1 MKFNSSA
8 MTRGPLFK
16 NIWLYTF
23 PIIVTGILQLLFN
36 AADLI
41 VVGRYSGSLSV
52 AAVGATGSITNLI
65 VNLFIGL
72 AVGASVCIAQA
83 AGSGDR
89 ERLHRLVHTA
99 MPASAICGVIMT
111 VIGVFE
117 AENFLK
123 WMGTPDD
130 VIDLATIYMQI
141 YFAGMVGSMIYNF
154 GAAILRAVGDTK
166 SPLYFLMIAGVLNVI
181 LNLVFVIAFEL
192 DVAGVAIATSVSQ
205 AVSAVLVVITLMHR
219 TDGVRFS
226 LKQMKIH
233 KAELLQI
240 VRYGLPAGIQS
251 SLFSISNVIIQ
262 SSINSFGSVV
272 MSGNAAASNIE
283 GFVYTSM
290 NAFNQTSMNFAGQNH
305 GARQY
310 KRIDKIAAICILSVT
325 AIGVLLGTSA
335 YIGAD
340 GLLKIYITDSAAA
353 IVYGK
358 LRMKYIC
365 LTYFLCGV
373 NDVVTGLL
381 RGIGSSMLPMIIS
394 VVGICGLRI
403 AWITFIFGMEEF
415 HTLDSLYFSYPLSWI
430 VTFATELVVFI
441 VLNNRLKK
449 KERLRLKEEQTA

>member
-23 PIIVTGILQLLFN
+23 PIIVTGVLQLLFN

-41 VVGRYSGSLSV
+41 VVGRYCGSVSV
-52 AAVGATGSITNLI
+52 AAVGATGAVTNLI

-83 AGSGDR
+83 AGSGDS
-89 ERLHRLVHTA
+89 ERLRRLVHTA
-99 MPASAICGVIMT
+99 MPASAICGALLT

-123 WMGTPDD
+123 WMDTPDD
-130 VIDLATIYMQI
+130 VIELSTVYMQI
-141 YFAGMVGSMIYNF
+141 YFAGMIGSMIYNF

-181 LNLVFVIAFEL
+181 LNLVFVIAFKL

-219 TDGVRFS
+219 TDAVRLS
-226 LKQMKIH
+226 LKHMRIYK
-233 KAELLQI
+233 KELLQI
-240 VRYGLPAGIQS
+240 IRFGLPAGIQS

-262 SSINSFGSVV
+262 SSINSFGSVA

-283 GFVYTSM
+283 GFVYTAM
-290 NAFNQTSMNFAGQNH
+290 NAFSQTSMNFAGQNH

-325 AIGVLLGTSA
+325 AVGVVVGTGA
-335 YIGAD
+335 YLGAD
-340 GLLKIYITDSAAA
+340 GLLNIYITDSAEA
-353 IVYGK
+353 IMYGK
-358 LRMKYIC
+358 LRMEFIC

-381 RGIGSSMLPMIIS
+381 RGIGSSILPMIIS

-403 AWITFIFGMEEF
+403 LWITLVFGKPEF
-415 HTLDSLYFSYPLSWI
+415 HTLESLYFSYPLSWV
-430 VTFATELVVFI
+430 VTFTTELIVFI
-441 VLNNRLKK
+441 ALNNKQKK
-449 KERLRLKEEQTA
+449 KAQINEIIKV

>member
-16 NIWLYTF
+16 NIWLYTI
-23 PIIVTGILQLLFN
+23 PIIITGVLQLLFN

-41 VVGRYSGSLSV
+41 VVGRYCGSVSV
-52 AAVGATGSITNLI
+52 AAVGATGAITNLI

-83 AGSGDR
+83 AGSGDS
-89 ERLHRLVHTA
+89 ERLRRLVHTA
-99 MPASAICGVIMT
+99 MPASAICGALLT
-111 VIGVFE
+111 VVGVFE

-123 WMGTPDD
+123 WMDTPDD
-130 VIDLATIYMQI
+130 VIELSTVYMQI
-141 YFAGMVGSMIYNF
+141 YFAGMIGSMIYNF

-181 LNLVFVIAFEL
+181 LNLVFVIVFKL

-219 TDGVRFS
+219 TDAVRLS
-226 LKQMKIH
+226 LKHMRIYK
-233 KAELLQI
+233 KELLQI
-240 VRYGLPAGIQS
+240 IRFGLPAGIQS

-272 MSGNAAASNIE
+272 MSGNAAAGNIE
-283 GFVYTSM
+283 GFVYTAM
-290 NAFNQTSMNFAGQNH
+290 NAFSQTSMNFAGQNH
-305 GARQY
+305 GAKQF

-325 AIGVLLGTSA
+325 AVGVVIGTATYL
-335 YIGAD
+335 GAD
-340 GLLKIYITDSAAA
+340 SLLNIYITDSAEA
-353 IVYGK
+353 IMYGK
-358 LRMKYIC
+358 LRMEFIC

-373 NDVVTGLL
+373 NDTVTGLL

-403 AWITFIFGMEEF
+403 AWIVFVFGKPEY
-415 HTLDSLYFSYPLSWI
+415 HTLEALYFSYPLSWA
-430 VTFATELVVFI
+430 VTFTTELIVFI
-441 VLNNRLKK
+441 VLNHRSKNKARINN
-449 KERLRLKEEQTA
+449 